1 MAARFTGI
9 PAIPT
14 TDMADWEAQVFHSIK
29 ENVELLCGSRGEGD
43 EASKAV
49 TKGNISVSSMEQ
61 QDMKVVSAQ
70 AKTWTGL
77 TGLPGGESVADGPE
91 FTELIENV
99 QTLAN
104 DLAEQ
109 RITLNILIEQLKA

>member
-14 TDMADWEAQVFHSIK
+14 TDMADWESQVFHAIK

-43 EASKAV
+43 GASKAV
-49 TKGNISVSSMEQ
+49 LKGNISVSSMGQ
-61 QDMKVVSAQ
+61 QNMKVVSGIVDLQ
-70 AKTWTGL
+70 DMVDT
-77 TGLPGGESVADGPE
+77 
-91 FTELIENV
+91 V

-109 RITLNILIEQLKA
+109 RNTLNTLIEQLKN

>member
-1 MAARFTGI
+1 MAARFAGI

-14 TDMADWEAQVFHSIK
+14 TNMADWEAQVFHAIK
-29 ENVELLCGSRGEGD
+29 ENVELLCGTRGEAD

-61 QDMKVVSAQ
+61 QDMRVVSGIVDLAD
-70 AKTWTGL
+70 L
-77 TGLPGGESVADGPE
+77 VAA
-91 FTELIENV
+91 V

-109 RITLNILIEQLKA
+109 RDTLNTLIEQLKA

>member
-14 TDMADWEAQVFHSIK
+14 TDMADWEAQVFHSVK
-29 ENVELLCGSRGEGD
+29 ENVELLCGSRGEKD
-43 EASKAV
+43 EASKAIL
-49 TKGNISVSSMEQ
+49 KGNISVSSMEQ
-61 QDMKVVSAQ
+61 QDMRVVSGIVDLAD
-70 AKTWTGL
+70 L
-77 TGLPGGESVADGPE
+77 VAA
-91 FTELIENV
+91 V

-109 RITLNILIEQLKA
+109 RDTLNTLIEQLKA

>member
-1 MAARFTGI
+1 MADRFVGI
-9 PAIPT
+9 PAIPLQE
-14 TDMADWEAQVFHSIK
+14 MADWEAQVFHSIK

-61 QDMKVVSAQ
+61 QDMRVVSGIVDLAD
-70 AKTWTGL
+70 L
-77 TGLPGGESVADGPE
+77 VAA
-91 FTELIENV
+91 V

-109 RITLNILIEQLKA
+109 RDTLNTLIEQLKA

>member
-61 QDMKVVSAQ
+61 QDMRVVS
-70 AKTWTGL
+70 GIVDL
-77 TGLPGGESVADGPE
+77 ADLVDA
-91 FTELIENV
+91 TQV
-99 QTLAN
+99 LAN

-109 RITLNILIEQLKA
+109 RETLNILIEQLKA

>member
-1 MAARFTGI
+1 MARFVGI

-14 TDMADWEAQVFHSIK
+14 TDMADWEAQVFHAIK

-49 TKGNISVSSMEQ
+49 LKGNISVSSMED
-61 QDMKVVSAQ
+61 QDMRVVSGIVDLQ
-70 AKTWTGL
+70 DM
-77 TGLPGGESVADGPE
+77 AD
-91 FTELIENV
+91 TV

-109 RITLNILIEQLKA
+109 RNTLNTLIEQLKA

>member
-43 EASKAV
+43 EASKAIL
-49 TKGNISVSSMEQ
+49 KGNISVSSMEQ
-61 QDMKVVSAQ
+61 QDMRVVSGIA
-70 AKTWTGL
+70 AL
-77 TGLPGGESVADGPE
+77 ADLVAA
-91 FTELIENV
+91 V

-109 RITLNILIEQLKA
+109 RDTLNTLIEQLKA

>member
-1 MAARFTGI
+1 MAARFVGI
-9 PAIPT
+9 PAIPLQ
-14 TDMADWEAQVFHSIK
+14 DMADWEAQVFHGIK
-29 ENVELLCGSRGEGD
+29 ENVELLCGTRGEGD

-61 QDMKVVSAQ
+61 QDMRVVSGIVDLAD
-70 AKTWTGL
+70 L
-77 TGLPGGESVADGPE
+77 VAA
-91 FTELIENV
+91 V

-109 RITLNILIEQLKA
+109 RDTLNTLIEQLKA

>member
-1 MAARFTGI
+1 MAARFVGI
-9 PAIPT
+9 PAIPLQ
-14 TDMADWEAQVFHSIK
+14 DMADWEAQVFHGIK
-29 ENVELLCGSRGEGD
+29 ENVELLCGTRGEGD

-49 TKGNISVSSMEQ
+49 TKGNISVSSMEDQ
-61 QDMKVVSAQ
+61 NMRVVSAQ
-70 AKTWTGL
+70 AKTWSGL

-91 FTELIENV
+91 FTALIENV

-109 RITLNILIEQLKA
+109 RETLNIIIEQLKV

>member
-1 MAARFTGI
+1 MARYVGI

-14 TDMADWEAQVFHSIK
+14 TDMADWEAQVFHAIK
-29 ENVELLCGSRGEGD
+29 ENVELLCGTRGESD

-49 TKGNISVSSMEQ
+49 AKGNISVSSMED
-61 QDMKVVSAQ
+61 QDMRVVSGIVDLQ
-70 AKTWTGL
+70 DM
-77 TGLPGGESVADGPE
+77 AD
-91 FTELIENV
+91 TV

-109 RITLNILIEQLKA
+109 RNTLNTLIEQLKA

>member
-14 TDMADWEAQVFHSIK
+14 TDMADWESQVFHSIK
-29 ENVELLCGSRGEGD
+29 ENVELLCGTRGESDG
-43 EASKAV
+43 ASKAI
-49 TKGNISVSSMEQ
+49 TNGNISVSSMEQ
-61 QDMKVVSAQ
+61 QDMRVVSGIVDLAD
-70 AKTWTGL
+70 L
-77 TGLPGGESVADGPE
+77 VAA
-91 FTELIENV
+91 V

-109 RITLNILIEQLKA
+109 RDTLNTLIEQLKA

>member
-1 MAARFTGI
+1 MARFVGI

-14 TDMADWEAQVFHSIK
+14 TDMADWESQVFHAIK
-29 ENVELLCGSRGEGD
+29 ENVELLCGTRGEAD

-49 TKGNISVSSMEQ
+49 TKDKISVSSMED
-61 QDMKVVSAQ
+61 QDMKVVSGIVNLQ
-70 AKTWTGL
+70 DM
-77 TGLPGGESVADGPE
+77 AD
-91 FTELIENV
+91 TV

-109 RITLNILIEQLKA
+109 RATLNTLIEQLKA

>member
-1 MAARFTGI
+1 MARFAGI

-14 TDMADWEAQVFHSIK
+14 TDMADWESQVFHAIK
-29 ENVELLCGSRGEGD
+29 ENVELLCGTRGEAD

-61 QDMKVVSAQ
+61 QDMRVVSGIA
-70 AKTWTGL
+70 AL
-77 TGLPGGESVADGPE
+77 ADLVE
-91 FTELIENV
+91 AV

-109 RITLNILIEQLKA
+109 RDTLNTLIEQLKA

>member
-1 MAARFTGI
+1 MADRFVGI
-9 PAIPT
+9 PAIPLQE
-14 TDMADWEAQVFHSIK
+14 MADWEAQVFHSIK

-61 QDMKVVSAQ
+61 QDMRVVS
-70 AKTWTGL
+70 GIVDL
-77 TGLPGGESVADGPE
+77 ADLVD
-91 FTELIENV
+91 TV
-99 QTLAN
+99 QVLAN

-109 RITLNILIEQLKA
+109 RTTLNTLIEQLKA

>member
-43 EASKAV
+43 EASKAIL
-49 TKGNISVSSMEQ
+49 KGNISVSSMEQ
-61 QDMKVVSAQ
+61 QDMRVVSGIVDLAD
-70 AKTWTGL
+70 L
-77 TGLPGGESVADGPE
+77 VAA
-91 FTELIENV
+91 V

-109 RITLNILIEQLKA
+109 RDTLNTLIEQLKA

>member
-1 MAARFTGI
+1 MARFVGI

-14 TDMADWEAQVFHSIK
+14 TDMADWEAQVFHAIK

-49 TKGNISVSSMEQ
+49 IKGNISVSSMED
-61 QDMKVVSAQ
+61 QDMRVVSGIVDLQ
-70 AKTWTGL
+70 DM
-77 TGLPGGESVADGPE
+77 AD
-91 FTELIENV
+91 TV

-109 RITLNILIEQLKA
+109 RNTLNTLIEQLKA

>member
-1 MAARFTGI
+1 MARFVGI
-9 PAIPT
+9 PSIPT
-14 TDMADWEAQVFHSIK
+14 DNMADWESQVFHAIK
-29 ENVELLCGSRGEGD
+29 ENVELLCGTRGEAD

-61 QDMKVVSAQ
+61 QDMRVVSGIA
-70 AKTWTGL
+70 AL
-77 TGLPGGESVADGPE
+77 ADLVE
-91 FTELIENV
+91 AV

-109 RITLNILIEQLKA
+109 RDTLNTLIEQLKA

>member
-14 TDMADWEAQVFHSIK
+14 TDMVDWESQVFHAIK

-49 TKGNISVSSMEQ
+49 LKGNISVSSMGQ
-61 QDMKVVSAQ
+61 QNMKVVSGIVDLQ
-70 AKTWTGL
+70 DMVDT
-77 TGLPGGESVADGPE
+77 
-91 FTELIENV
+91 V

-109 RITLNILIEQLKA
+109 RNTLNTLIEQLKN

>member
-1 MAARFTGI
+1 MARFVGI
-9 PAIPT
+9 PAIPLQ
-14 TDMADWEAQVFHSIK
+14 DMADWEAQVFHSIK
-29 ENVELLCGSRGEGD
+29 ENVELLCGIRGEGD

-49 TKGNISVSSMEQ
+49 TKDSISVSSMGQ

-70 AKTWTGL
+70 AKTWTGP

-91 FTELIENV
+91 FTALIANV

-109 RITLNILIEQLKA
+109 RTTLNTLIEQLKA

>member
-61 QDMKVVSAQ
+61 QDMRVVS
-70 AKTWTGL
+70 GIVDL
-77 TGLPGGESVADGPE
+77 ADLVDA
-91 FTELIENV
+91 TQV
-99 QTLAN
+99 LAN

-109 RITLNILIEQLKA
+109 RDTLNTLIEQLKA